1 MNRIWL
7 EIERDA
13 DKATNHKRAE
23 KLTNL
28 LAKLGSTKEVWFN
41 EAANNYCLVTDEA
54 GSFLELTDSGH
65 WFNLDQLTDTN
76 RH

>member
-13 DKATNHKRAE
+13 DKSVNHERAG

-28 LAKLGSTKEVWFN
+28 LAKLGSTKEVWYS
-41 EAANNYCLVTDEA
+41 ETAKHYCIVTDDA
-54 GSFLELTDSGH
+54 GSFAELTDSGH
-65 WFNLDQLTDTN
+65 WFNLDGLSDGQ
-76 RH
+76 R